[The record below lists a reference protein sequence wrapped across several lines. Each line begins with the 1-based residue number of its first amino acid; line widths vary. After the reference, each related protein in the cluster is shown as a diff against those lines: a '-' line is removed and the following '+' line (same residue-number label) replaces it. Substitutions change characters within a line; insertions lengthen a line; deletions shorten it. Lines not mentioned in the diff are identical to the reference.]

1 MLNQHSIL
9 LSHEVAPIQMQVV
22 FAHDTPDSI
31 IADITQSFGNQPAI
45 PACKSLRRR
54 FG

>member
-1 MLNQHSIL
+1 
-9 LSHEVAPIQMQVV
+9 MQVV
-22 FAHDTPDSI
+22 LAHDTPDSI